1 MFKMVMRSVI
11 RQLTVVLFILLSL
24 PLFAAGW
31 LNSEIFSPPRR
42 ALQYYHLERL
52 KSPQLYGLKIRKYGC
67 LQNKVPCLLVEPD
80 GNAGVGQRGHLLR
93 KQVIAKG
100 IRLARYGKVRG
111 TIVLLHARHG
121 RKEDLLPVAER
132 FVAAGFR
139 CLIPDLPAHGDSP
152 LASMAFGSSPFE
164 ASLPRKIVAD
174 ARQHFSLPDEPV
186 ALWGMSMGGAF
197 AISAAR
203 EAPEFWDALLVV
215 SSFAEL
221 NKVLDRHTP
230 QQIKP
235 VKEILHFY
243 MNLAQ
248 RLQGKPDIT
257 TMQPEKW
264 AKQVK
269 IPTLIV
275 HGENDYFIPSSQG
288 RQLYN
293 AINSAEKRWLTVPKG
308 GHLNVLATAM
318 PLYAEMNSWLIGVL

>member
-1 MFKMVMRSVI
+1 MRSVI

-42 ALQYYHLERL
+42 VLQNYHLEQL
-52 KSPQLYGLKIRKYGC
+52 KSPQLYGLKIREYGC

-80 GNAGVGQRGHLLR
+80 DKAGAGRRGNILR
-93 KQVIAKG
+93 RQVTAKG
-100 IRLARYGKVRG
+100 IHLASYGKVRG
-111 TIVLLHARHG
+111 TIVLLHGRHG
-121 RKEDLLPVAER
+121 RKEDLLAVAER

-152 LASMAFGSSPFE
+152 LASMAFGSSQFE
-164 ASLPRKIVAD
+164 ASLPRRIVAD
-174 ARQHFSLPDEPV
+174 ARNHFSLPDEPV

-221 NKVLDRHTP
+221 NKVLDRHIP
-230 QQIKP
+230 QKIKP

-248 RLQGKPDIT
+248 RLQGKPTIT
-257 TMQPEKW
+257 DMHPKKW

-293 AINSAEKRWLTVPKG
+293 AINSSEKRWLTVPKG

-318 PLYAEMNSWLIGVL
+318 PLYAEMNSWLIEVL